1 VTRPRAPRCV
11 LMAGLPGSGK
21 TTLARELERQ
31 GFVRMCPDEQ
41 VWREHGHYGRD
52 FPRGEYRVR
61 ERPILDRIA
70 VELQAALG
78 AGQDVVVD
86 HGFWTVEEREQWRA
100 LGELAGADVLLVY
113 LPGDHDTLWKRI
125 DERNRATYE
134 DPNSMYFSEDD
145 LRRHG
150 SRFVEPGPGESP
162 LVYDGRP
169 ATVLTALADGDTPQ
183 STR

>member
-1 VTRPRAPRCV
+1 MTQRRAPHCV

-21 TTLARELERQ
+21 TTLARALEQQ
-31 GFVRMCPDEQ
+31 GFIRMCPDEQ
-41 VWREHGHYGRD
+41 VWQEHGHYGRD
-52 FPRGEYRVR
+52 FPRGQYRIR

-70 VELQAALG
+70 TELHDALM
-78 AGQDVVVD
+78 AGRDVVVD
-86 HGFWTVEEREQWRA
+86 HGFWTVEERERWRA
-100 LGELAGADVLLVY
+100 AGELAGAQVVLVY

-125 DERNRATYE
+125 DERNRATYS

-145 LRRHG
+145 LRRH
-150 SRFVEPGPGESP
+150 SNSFVAPGPDESP

-169 ATVLTALADGDTPQ
+169 ETVLTMLVDGDTPQ